1 MEKSAQT
8 QHGLWVEN
16 MIRAGL
22 ETMCIEH
29 LKDDYFVLNPHPMEE
44 ITRHLLHFNDEY
56 PTADC
61 WNLWGSGVY
70 AYSEYLGSGSGSS
83 FDVPA
88 HFYSSMDAI
97 CKRLLRVVKE
107 TSHLL
112 KEATNNFV
120 LSNATDED
128 REVKDQLLQSAH
140 AAAEELLAES
150 LTSGSP
156 SPGQVPQENGYHLQ
170 LLRELRLLE
179 DQVQFGY
186 EMREVEEQAEVAAK
200 ALSEH
205 MMSLKLWDEPA
216 DIADASTAMG
226 ETDSFFRSTTGHFRD
241 TASAFRDTHNGF
253 RDTGL
258 TFKSGC
264 SFTEVSICEVPAA
277 GPKEDM
283 LETILAEHNNLPE
296 KMKQEL
302 DDFVADLESRRNK
315 DEKKIGLL
323 SVMQKTS
330 TFRHDPDFRSD
341 QWLDSFTATASE

>member
-44 ITRHLLHFNDEY
+44 ITRHLLHFNDEC
-56 PTADC
+56 P
-61 WNLWGSGVY
+61 S
-70 AYSEYLGSGSGSS
+70 SGSGSS

-128 REVKDQLLQSAH
+128 REVARH
-140 AAAEELLAES
+140 
-150 LTSGSP
+150 
-156 SPGQVPQENGYHLQ
+156 PQG
-170 LLRELRLLE
+170 
-179 DQVQFGY
+179 
-186 EMREVEEQAEVAAK
+186 K
-200 ALSEH
+200 
-205 MMSLKLWDEPA
+205 PA

-241 TASAFRDTHNGF
+241 TTSAFRDTHNGF

-264 SFTEVSICEVPAA
+264 SFTEVSICEVPAPA
-277 GPKEDM
+277 TGPKEDM

-302 DDFVADLESRRNK
+302 DEFVADLESRRKK

-330 TFRHDPDFRSD
+330 TFRHDPDFRND